1 MGMLSNTKKIKFL
14 VFFYIL
20 VQFVY
25 GLVPVDYKI
34 NLSDGSNVRLIV
46 DDLASDAVVDL
57 RLGLNSRIYAGTS
70 GGVSFVDY
78 SNLNIDFFHFE
89 DSNLPNGGN
98 PSIITEDLGNGE
110 DMIVVSGIVNCG
122 TEVCGS
128 GIAWSLDSGN
138 TWSYTEQ
145 PTDQIPDCES
155 ITNPS
160 ICSPASTGCSYNPTN
175 NPVCTYQGS
184 VIPFNWNGSTL
195 YSNPI
200 TVTER
205 NISYDISI
213 DVNNGYIYIASWAGM
228 LRRLKFTDQNPSWN
242 LVPLPVDI
250 NPDSG
255 LTFETTSCGG
265 YGNSYIYNPVDPI
278 WGSSTSNSGGNHN
291 HKAYSVHVDGGTI
304 WVGTANGVNKGII
317 NGNCID
323 WTHYTTTDG
332 LSGNWVIDVVPQDIG
347 STNRIWLISWDLVSP
362 VTPHGLT
369 YTDDYGATWNIVN
382 QFNNPEDGGS
392 DSAIVYNLFFDNI
405 EMYSATDKGLY
416 YSTLGNEQS
425 WSSYPIPEDC
435 FEDTEKVYTY
445 IKEGNLEFVGTPNG
459 LIYTCSVNQCGN
471 GWCNEEYVED
481 NIHSDLGVYPN
492 PASNYTNFIFPV
504 TNLRSNLTG
513 SVDVFNFA
521 MEQVKS
527 NVSCFNDGENLKC
540 DYDNINLSNGV
551 YFCRLT
557 YGNKEVWGKL
567 MIIN

>member
-1 MGMLSNTKKIKFL
+1 MSSEHQICSRCIMSSKIHDISFNEKGHCNYCEEFINKLRKKK
-14 VFFYIL
+14 
-20 VQFVY
+20 
-25 GLVPVDYKI
+25 
-34 NLSDGSNVRLIV
+34 LSDSEHEAKKNSFISKVKKSGENKSYDCIV
-46 DDLASDAVVDL
+46 GV
-57 RLGLNSRIYAGTS
+57 S
-70 GGVSFVDY
+70 GGVDSSFALVKAVENGLKPLAVHMDNGWNSELAQSNIENLVRIMNLKYGPYLKDRLFYLESQVDGDISCVDVTLKNSEQTFVYPVSSRMMYKNQQLSARESAMLMLDFVDSY
-78 SNLNIDFFHFE
+78 FE
-89 DSNLPNGGN
+89 D
-98 PSIITEDLGNGE
+98 
-110 DMIVVSGIVNCG
+110 
-122 TEVCGS
+122 
-128 GIAWSLDSGN
+128 
-138 TWSYTEQ
+138 
-145 PTDQIPDCES
+145 
-155 ITNPS
+155 
-160 ICSPASTGCSYNPTN
+160 
-175 NPVCTYQGS
+175 
-184 VIPFNWNGSTL
+184 F
-195 YSNPI
+195 
-200 TVTER
+200 
-205 NISYDISI
+205 
-213 DVNNGYIYIASWAGM
+213 
-228 LRRLKFTDQNPSWN
+228 LKKDEAVYFP
-242 LVPLPVDI
+242 
-250 NPDSG
+250 
-255 LTFETTSCGG
+255 
-265 YGNSYIYNPVDPI
+265 
-278 WGSSTSNSGGNHN
+278 
-291 HKAYSVHVDGGTI
+291 
-304 WVGTANGVNKGII
+304 
-317 NGNCID
+317 ID

-347 STNRIWLISWDLVSP
+347 GANRIWLISWDLVSP

-392 DSAIVYNLFFDNI
+392 DSAIVYNLFYDNN
-405 EMYSATDKGLY
+405 EMYAATDKGLY

-445 IKEGNLEFVGTPNG
+445 VKEGNLEFVGTPNG

-504 TNLRSNLTG
+504 ANLRSNLTG